1 MYSCSCKLEEENC
14 DISLHKLSWGL
25 FCLIIIFFYVVYT
38 HRGCRR
44 QEMRQELGLTAVSSI
59 FK

>member
-25 FCLIIIFFYVVYT
+25 FCLIIIFFMWFILIV
-38 HRGCRR
+38 
-44 QEMRQELGLTAVSSI
+44 AVGDR
-59 FK
+59 K